1 LFLFGLEQ
9 LFLAIGMIKL
19 MRLGWKVF
27 LPLSLGW
34 VILVASVLLAI
45 ELVTPFKM
53 NLMKNLLKHF
63 ESHIGFTKAFSA
75 RNKVFFLNDW
85 QDDQA
90 LGTIRGGLQFKVVKG
105 SA

>member
-1 LFLFGLEQ
+1 
-9 LFLAIGMIKL
+9 
-19 MRLGWKVF
+19 
-27 LPLSLGW
+27 
-34 VILVASVLLAI
+34 
-45 ELVTPFKM
+45 
-53 NLMKNLLKHF
+53 MKNLLKHF